1 MSEKIEA
8 EASDDSN
15 RRDSSSE
22 GETKAAD
29 VPKPTVEKQDGSVE
43 ENANETEEERVD
55 VVENE
60 DENAARV
67 AAKPEKAKSDD
78 ENEETERPGDDV
90 SNGGGDDDEPSRRD
104 ALEPRLDEN
113 RPEEKNA
120 ASPVADSDSKP
131 SEGRDTRSPSDHD
144 EQPTATSQSG
154 DGKFQL
160 EDPVPAAELKPE
172 DYING
177 VVFKAKYLGST
188 HLLSTQ
194 PASRSVRM
202 TQAHE
207 AVSQVKDPDG
217 ESQPKTDI
225 LLFVSTKRIAVF
237 HGNDQILLMD
247 HPLKAISYIADI
259 GNSLVLMARR
269 RSTGSV
275 GSTSLS
281 VPSTPVTPSTLSQQT
296 FPAPES
302 TSSESAETAETAE
315 TEAQSAENGSAE
327 SPPSPVRRVRI
338 VCHVFE
344 SSASNGISRAIGK
357 AFDIAYHN
365 FLDSH
370 GIQEEGLA
378 VSEYA
383 DVLSVQ
389 KISTEDLKVLSDK
402 SAVKEVIVTKQ
413 KGEILGVVLL
423 ESGWGSMVPTVV
435 IAHMA
440 KAGPLAR
447 TGRLN
452 VGDQILSLNGTSLVG
467 LPLGKCTE
475 IVKACR
481 NLPNVSLKVVSC
493 PAVTQVTVFRPDLK
507 YQLGFSVQGT
517 TVCSILRGG
526 IAERG
531 GIRVGHQ
538 IIDINGISTV
548 DASHQKIV
556 EILSAAVGEISMKT
570 MPGLM
575 YRLLTGQET
584 PQYI

>member
-8 EASDDSN
+8 ETSDDSN
-15 RRDSSSE
+15 RRDSLSE

-29 VPKPTVEKQDGSVE
+29 VPKATVEKQDGSVE

-120 ASPVADSDSKP
+120 ASSVADSDSKP

-177 VVFKAKYLGST
+177 VVFKAKYL

-207 AVSQVKDPDG
+207 AVSQDPDG

-247 HPLKAISYIADI
+247 HPLKAISYIAGI

-269 RSTGSV
+269 QSTGSV
-275 GSTSLS
+275 GSTSSS

-296 FPAPES
+296 FPVAKS
-302 TSSESAETAETAE
+302 TSSESEV
-315 TEAQSAENGSAE
+315 QSAENGSAE

-378 VSEYA
+378 VSENA

-402 SAVKEVIVTKQ
+402 SAVKEIGYRYEAEGGDARLRVAGI
-413 KGEILGVVLL
+413 GLGFH
-423 ESGWGSMVPTVV
+423 GTDC
-435 IAHMA
+435 HMA

-452 VGDQILSLNGTSLVG
+452 VGDQILSLN
-467 LPLGKCTE
+467 
-475 IVKACR
+475 R
-481 NLPNVSLKVVSC
+481 
-493 PAVTQVTVFRPDLK
+493 
-507 YQLGFSVQGT
+507 
-517 TVCSILRGG
+517 
-526 IAERG
+526 
-531 GIRVGHQ
+531 
-538 IIDINGISTV
+538 INGTC
-548 DASHQKIV
+548 K
-556 EILSAAVGEISMKT
+556 
-570 MPGLM
+570 
-575 YRLLTGQET
+575 
-584 PQYI
+584 